1 VKILKIHQWLRGF
14 YIFYRTIGPNTSKE
28 WWLEGKR
35 SFPLLPRAI
44 PYTAVTPVADA
55 AAEAAGVEN
64 ANLPHP
70 QESKTDRVGVDGVNQ
85 KPVVLAD
92 PVSFF
97 FFLISL

>member
-1 VKILKIHQWLRGF
+1 
-14 YIFYRTIGPNTSKE
+14 
-28 WWLEGKR
+28 
-35 SFPLLPRAI
+35 
-44 PYTAVTPVADA
+44 VTPVADA

-97 FFLISL
+97 FLS